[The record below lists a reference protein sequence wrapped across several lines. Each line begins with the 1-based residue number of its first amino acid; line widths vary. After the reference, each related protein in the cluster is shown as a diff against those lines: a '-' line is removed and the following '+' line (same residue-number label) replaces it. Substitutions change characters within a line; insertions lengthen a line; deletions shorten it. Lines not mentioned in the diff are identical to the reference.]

1 MRDAFDAIAL
11 GVVVTT
17 VLALFGWLIDSD
29 DFIALV
35 AAVHVG
41 VHLVLLLRVTWRQF
55 LWFAMNVADL
65 LLGIV
70 WIRTR
75 RTGRRAA
82 ASR

>member
-1 MRDAFDAIAL
+1 MRDGIDAIAL

-17 VLALFGWLIDSD
+17 VLASFGWLIGSD

-41 VHLVLLLRVTWRQF
+41 VHLALLLRMTWRQ
-55 LWFAMNVADL
+55 LGRFAVNIADL

-70 WIRTR
+70 WMRTR

-82 ASR
+82 GSR